1 MERHL
6 PPTYRI
12 LPKLFKAIQ
21 ANQPV
26 VALESAVITHGLP
39 YPQNSECAQDLEQII
54 SQNGASPATIALLDG
69 RVAIGLTSAE
79 ISLLARSEKLMK
91 LSVRNIAV
99 GIASKRSGG
108 TTVAATL
115 LAARTAGIQVFATG
129 GIGGVHR
136 GSTFDVSADLDELAR
151 SRVVVVC
158 SGAKS
163 ILDLPATLE
172 VLESRGI
179 PVIGFGTDEFPAFY
193 ARSSGLKIDAM
204 VDTPAE
210 IAAIARAH
218 WAAGN
223 SSAILVCNPLPAEF
237 ALDGA
242 WVDSLILKAVD
253 EAKSLGVSG
262 PSVTPYLLGR
272 LRDLTGGKTLTANLA
287 LLRNNAS
294 LSAEIAKQLASS
306 TTRTI

>member
-1 MERHL
+1 MGKQL

-12 LPKLFKAIQ
+12 LPKIFQ
-21 ANQPV
+21 AVQQNKPV

-39 YPQNSECAQDLEQII
+39 YPQNSECALELEQII
-54 SQNGASPATIALLDG
+54 SQSEVQPATIALLDG
-69 RVAIGLTSAE
+69 KIAIGLTSEE
-79 ISLLARSEKLMK
+79 ITRLARGEKLMK

-99 GIASKRSGG
+99 GLAAKRSGG

-172 VLESRGI
+172 VLESRGV
-179 PVIGFGTDEFPAFY
+179 PVLGYGTDEFPAFF
-193 ARSSGLKIDAM
+193 ARSSGLKIDAR

-210 IAAIARAH
+210 VAAIAQAH
-218 WAAGN
+218 WTSGN
-223 SSAILVCNPLPAEF
+223 SSAVLVCNPLPVEF
-237 ALDGA
+237 ALDID
-242 WVDSLILKAVD
+242 WINTLILQAIE
-253 EAKSLGVSG
+253 EAHQRGVNG
-262 PSVTPYLLGR
+262 PAVTPYLLGR

-287 LLRNNAS
+287 LLKNNAS
-294 LSAEIAKQLASS
+294 LSADIAKQLAGPA
-306 TTRTI
+306 TLTI